1 MPPTLE
7 VLVAPDGSVQVKAQG
22 FSGATCRTATQA
34 LIAAL
39 GLPTHEQLQPEFY
52 VTPGTTTDASQ
63 ELSHGA

>member
-22 FSGATCRTATQA
+22 FQGASCRTATQA

-52 VTPGTTTDASQ
+52 VTPTTHASQ
-63 ELSHGA
+63 ELSQGA

>member
-22 FSGATCRTATQA
+22 FTGTSCRTATQA

-52 VTPGTTTDASQ
+52 VTASTHASQ
-63 ELSHGA
+63 ELSHRA